1 MKKIISLLLII
12 SMLALVFVSCGKT
25 KDPEDTTSGSSDA
38 TTEAT
43 TETTQKPAEIKNTDY
58 AVEDLMNKV
67 LEDMGG
73 KVTIIDEFSGEE
85 FELRLTGPTHFNANS
100 KDESNYYT
108 GLDASLALVEE
119 DAVYNE
125 NMMMGGTPFSMV
137 IVKLKDSKD
146 ADKVKEEMFNGI
158 DMQKWVCR
166 NADHLI
172 TVDNGNYVLLVMS
185 SQAICEKVANSFDNV
200 LEEVSG
206 TRLAKNF
213 G

>member
-12 SMLALVFVSCGKT
+12 SMLALVFVSCGKA
-25 KDPEDTTSGSSDA
+25 KNPENTTSSSSA
-38 TTEAT
+38 TTEST
-43 TETTQKPAEIKNTDY
+43 TATTQKPVEIKNTDY

-73 KVTIIDEFSGEE
+73 KVTVIDEFSGEE
-85 FELRLTGPTHFNANS
+85 FELRLTGPTHFNASS

-108 GLDASLALVEE
+108 GLDASLSLVEE
-119 DAVYNE
+119 DGVYNE

-146 ADKVKEEMFNGI
+146 ADKVKGEMFNGI

-185 SQAICEKVANSFDNV
+185 SQGVCEKVANSFDNV

>member
-12 SMLALVFVSCGKT
+12 SMLALVFVSCGKA
-25 KDPEDTTSGSSDA
+25 KNPENTTSSSSA
-38 TTEAT
+38 TTEST
-43 TETTQKPAEIKNTDY
+43 TATTQKPVEIKNTDY

-73 KVTIIDEFSGEE
+73 KVTVIDEFSGEE
-85 FELRLTGPTHFNANS
+85 FELRLTGPTHFNASS

-108 GLDASLALVEE
+108 GLDASLSLVEE

-125 NMMMGGTPFSMV
+125 NMMMGGPPFSMV

-146 ADKVKEEMFNGI
+146 ADKVKGEMFNGI

-185 SQAICEKVANSFDNV
+185 SQDVCEKVANSFDNV

>member
-12 SMLALVFVSCGKT
+12 SMLALVFVSCGKA
-25 KDPEDTTSGSSDA
+25 KNPEDTTSSSA
-38 TTEAT
+38 TTEST
-43 TETTQKPAEIKNTDY
+43 TATTQKPVEIKNTDY
-58 AVEDLMNKV
+58 DVEDLMNKV

-73 KVTIIDEFSGEE
+73 KVTIIDESSGEE
-85 FELRLTGPTHFNANS
+85 FELRLTGPTHFNASS

-108 GLDASLALVEE
+108 GLDASLSLVEE

-137 IVKLKDSKD
+137 IIKLKDSKD

-158 DMQKWVCR
+158 NMQKWICR
-166 NADHLI
+166 SADHLI

-185 SQAICEKVANSFDNV
+185 SQDVCEKVANSFDNV

>member
-12 SMLALVFVSCGKT
+12 SMLALVFVSCGTAKN
-25 KDPEDTTSGSSDA
+25 PENTTSSSSA
-38 TTEAT
+38 TTEST
-43 TETTQKPAEIKNTDY
+43 TATTQKPVEIKNTDY

-73 KVTIIDEFSGEE
+73 KVTVIDEFSGEE
-85 FELRLTGPTHFNANS
+85 FELRLTGPTHFNASS

-108 GLDASLALVEE
+108 GLDASLSLVEE

-146 ADKVKEEMFNGI
+146 ADKVKGEMFNGI

-185 SQAICEKVANSFDNV
+185 SQDVCEKVANSFDNV